1 MEEEILVETDDA
13 SIIRR
18 WYTVPVQDG
27 VRKGYSPSHPT
38 FSRNPSS
45 QAGGLPRR
53 PEPSR
58 ALSTSRTKQKRM
70 RLDAKRKKAPFLPP
84 FLVFRPPFNW
94 IFYALTP
101 VFMPVF
107 MVGVVVAFI
116 IDSGRSRR
124 RAQAVVA
131 MQPLNESIAT
141 AVAKAGQTRTV
152 NQADSNTGSLS
163 PERLFEQH
171 SSMQTN
177 GAMTTVRMKLNSAAR
192 SLSNRMVRR
201 TTGFDPESGGESD
214 DEGRIMLDSRGSESS
229 SPESSRRSSC
239 TDSPQSDATLV
250 DVTPVGGDDGVGSVL
265 SNIANWSRGAAIKP
279 QARPTSSSV
288 RPEPGLVPP
297 PTQRSQSQT
306 MVKDR
311 TEYKASDGDKPYPHP
326 AHDPSASP
334 NRPDLTEK
342 KDVKLELTDVQ
353 RRIIRNLNE
362 GVDQTKWTKWLTWL
376 PMVGNAHA
384 AIVVR

>member
-1 MEEEILVETDDA
+1 
-13 SIIRR
+13 
-18 WYTVPVQDG
+18 
-27 VRKGYSPSHPT
+27 
-38 FSRNPSS
+38 
-45 QAGGLPRR
+45 
-53 PEPSR
+53 
-58 ALSTSRTKQKRM
+58 M
-70 RLDAKRKKAPFLPP
+70 RLDAKRKKAPILPP

-131 MQPLNESIAT
+131 TQPLNEAIAT
-141 AVAKAGQTRTV
+141 AVAKVGQMRTYT
-152 NQADSNTGSLS
+152 DSSPSTGRLS

-171 SSMQTN
+171 SSMETN

-214 DEGRIMLDSRGSESS
+214 DDGRIMLDSRRDSEDSS
-229 SPESSRRSSC
+229 GQESRRSSC

-250 DVTPVGGDDGVGSVL
+250 DVSPVGGDDGLGSVL
-265 SNIANWSRGAAIKP
+265 SNITKWSRGAAIKP
-279 QARPTSSSV
+279 QVRPASSSA
-288 RPEPGLVPP
+288 RAEPGLVPP

-311 TEYKASDGDKPYPHP
+311 TEYKASGADKPYPHP

-353 RRIIRNLNE
+353 RRIIKNLNE
-362 GVDQTKWTKWLTWL
+362 GIDQTKWTKWLTWL